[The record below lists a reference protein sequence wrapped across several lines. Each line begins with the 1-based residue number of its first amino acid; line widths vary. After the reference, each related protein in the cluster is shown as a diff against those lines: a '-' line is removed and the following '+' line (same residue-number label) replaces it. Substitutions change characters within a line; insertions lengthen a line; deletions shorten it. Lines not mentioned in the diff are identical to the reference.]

1 MPRCEDTTPPPIA
14 IARDHRIARYLAACA
29 IIASMRHKAQLIVR
43 NLDPVIV
50 AALRTRAALTGRSM
64 EAEHREILKS
74 ALRKSRRRTSFKEWL
89 TKMPNVGTDRDF
101 VRTGAKAR
109 GVRL

>member
-1 MPRCEDTTPPPIA
+1 
-14 IARDHRIARYLAACA
+14 
-29 IIASMRHKAQLIVR
+29 
-43 NLDPVIV
+43 
-50 AALRTRAALTGRSM
+50 M

-74 ALRKSRRRTSFKEWL
+74 ALRPSRRRTSFKEWL

-101 VRTGAKAR
+101 VRTGSRAR